1 MAAAVSA
8 VATSVGPQA
17 MAAAVSAVA
26 AAGSAVDAGLAEIN
40 SRAAAAEA
48 KISQAKK
55 TVEDAGASIAA
66 LAAQPVPWKE
76 YKDDDGRTYFYNT
89 ASSESVWEIPPEH
102 AKLLAEKRRLEKL
115 KQDAQKEF
123 ELARSA
129 LETVAAEK
137 SAAMKAAAESA
148 SVAAAEKAK
157 SAAAAAITAPA
168 ASAAAA
174 LLPAITPAPTPAPK
188 PSTNPWQEFKDD
200 EGRPL
205 PSQDSAGPS
214 SLFGNAPHMDGGGG
228 SGVGGSQ
235 ADQESVSSDLEL
247 KAVNSKLIKQVT
259 EMQAAHAV
267 QATEIERLRNETA
280 SSRFELASV
289 KEAAAASNA
298 AQTAE
303 IAKLRSSAQD
313 MIAAN
318 SKLTKQVSDTQAAHA
333 VQATEMKRLR
343 NETASSRFEL
353 ASLKEASAASSVQA
367 AAQIARLKDEI
378 AAARLASDEAR
389 ASAAAHAKALQDLQ
403 YEVQAA
409 ADARAAAASR
419 CAAEERL
426 TPFLKFDRHYSTSP
440 VPQFADELLAA
451 VRKTIFKYC
460 DQNGGEEAEARRFF
474 KALQDEAFSHAQ
486 DLSDSIA
493 VSACLIWTSQLRL
506 TFRDGRSIEFCG
518 ILNRVLRDRVED
530 VLPDACVVVRA
541 VNSMCV
547 MRHDVAKLM
556 YALRQLCCFF
566 V

>member
-1 MAAAVSA
+1 
-8 VATSVGPQA
+8 
-17 MAAAVSAVA
+17 
-26 AAGSAVDAGLAEIN
+26 
-40 SRAAAAEA
+40 
-48 KISQAKK
+48 
-55 TVEDAGASIAA
+55 
-66 LAAQPVPWKE
+66 
-76 YKDDDGRTYFYNT
+76 
-89 ASSESVWEIPPEH
+89 
-102 AKLLAEKRRLEKL
+102 
-115 KQDAQKEF
+115 
-123 ELARSA
+123 
-129 LETVAAEK
+129 
-137 SAAMKAAAESA
+137 
-148 SVAAAEKAK
+148 
-157 SAAAAAITAPA
+157 
-168 ASAAAA
+168 
-174 LLPAITPAPTPAPK
+174 
-188 PSTNPWQEFKDD
+188 
-200 EGRPL
+200 
-205 PSQDSAGPS
+205 
-214 SLFGNAPHMDGGGG
+214 
-228 SGVGGSQ
+228 
-235 ADQESVSSDLEL
+235 
-247 KAVNSKLIKQVT
+247 
-259 EMQAAHAV
+259 
-267 QATEIERLRNETA
+267 
-280 SSRFELASV
+280 
-289 KEAAAASNA
+289 
-298 AQTAE
+298 
-303 IAKLRSSAQD
+303 

-318 SKLTKQVSDTQAAHA
+318 SKLTKQVSETQAANA
-333 VQATEMKRLR
+333 RLQD
-343 NETASSRFEL
+343 ETASSRFEL
-353 ASLKEASAASSVQA
+353 ASVREAAAASSAQA

-506 TFRDGRSIEFCG
+506 MFRDGRSIEFCG

-530 VLPDACVVVRA
+530 LLPDACVVVRA